1 MTSQDYPFVVVT
13 IQHSAE
19 KHLLRTSS
27 SHAFLRNEG
36 YLFPKLVIQF
46 VVTILL
52 KGDQTT

>member
-19 KHLLRTSS
+19 KHLLRTPS

-36 YLFPKLVIQF
+36 YLFPKLFIQF